1 MPLLVLNLSRF
12 FADSFSV
19 FPVLSELFLIFVTIQ
34 TTSRV
39 NSQKKINELCA
50 INNPTNTLPSKM
62 KKFYLILVIFGVSIG
77 IAAQTKYSTFYY
89 QRASLFEKLPV
100 HSNDIVFVGN
110 SITNGGEWAELFQNK
125 KVKNRGISGDICEGV
140 FDRLTPVTKGKPH
153 KIFLM
158 IGINDM
164 ARGTSVDSITAATLK
179 IICKIQSE
187 SPRTRIY
194 LQSILPV
201 NDSFGMFQGHMK
213 RKADIKPLNEKLRQM
228 ANAEKITFIDLYSH
242 FVIPDTELM
251 NPAYTND
258 GLHLTGEGYIKWVE
272 IVKPYLKAKK

>member
-1 MPLLVLNLSRF
+1 
-12 FADSFSV
+12 
-19 FPVLSELFLIFVTIQ
+19 
-34 TTSRV
+34 
-39 NSQKKINELCA
+39 
-50 INNPTNTLPSKM
+50 M
-62 KKFYLILVIFGVSIG
+62 KKSLLLFIIVGLSFNIT
-77 IAAQTKYSTFYY
+77 AQNKYSTFYY
-89 QRASLFEKLPV
+89 QRASLFEKLSV

-125 KVKNRGISGDICEGV
+125 KVKNRGISGDICQGV
-140 FDRLTPVTKGKPH
+140 YDRLTPVTAGKPS

-158 IGINDM
+158 IGINDV
-164 ARGTSVDSITAATLK
+164 ARGTSIDSITAATLK
-179 IICKIQSE
+179 IIRKIQSE

-242 FVIPDTELM
+242 FVIADTELM

>member
-1 MPLLVLNLSRF
+1 
-12 FADSFSV
+12 
-19 FPVLSELFLIFVTIQ
+19 
-34 TTSRV
+34 
-39 NSQKKINELCA
+39 
-50 INNPTNTLPSKM
+50 M
-62 KKFYLILVIFGVSIG
+62 KKSLLLFIIVGLSFNIT
-77 IAAQTKYSTFYY
+77 AQNKYSTFYY
-89 QRASLFEKLPV
+89 QRASLFEKLSV
-100 HSNDIVFVGN
+100 HSKDIIFLGN
-110 SITNGGEWAELFQNK
+110 SITNGAEWAELFQNK

-179 IICKIQSE
+179 IIRKIQSE

-213 RKADIKPLNEKLRQM
+213 RKADIKPLNGKLEQLSKT
-228 ANAEKITFIDLYSH
+228 EEITFINLYSH

>member
-1 MPLLVLNLSRF
+1 
-12 FADSFSV
+12 
-19 FPVLSELFLIFVTIQ
+19 
-34 TTSRV
+34 
-39 NSQKKINELCA
+39 
-50 INNPTNTLPSKM
+50 M
-62 KKFYLILVIFGVSIG
+62 KKSLLLFIIVGLSFNIT
-77 IAAQTKYSTFYY
+77 AQNKYSTFYY

-125 KVKNRGISGDICEGV
+125 RVKNRGISGDICQGV
-140 FDRLTPVTKGKPH
+140 YDRLTPVTAGKPS

-158 IGINDM
+158 IGINDV
-164 ARGTSVDSITAATLK
+164 ARGTSIDSITAATLK

-242 FVIPDTELM
+242 FVITDTELM